1 MMRFFVLI
9 AIYVCIAAVDGRRE
23 HKRSADSEYDRESR
37 YDVDHKMMM
46 RDENHSKKRMYP
58 DERNFDVF
66 KKTTDD
72 RMDLN
77 AAYGKD
83 TRERTPWGSKKFEDE
98 SRLNDKHSGKLDIED
113 FRKHDNGKWGQLTM
127 NDARQMKEEIGLNTE
142 KLSALLKEMPNSEH
156 MVEKIKEK
164 IEKEKQMLEK
174 IHNHS
179 TK

>member
-1 MMRFFVLI
+1 MIWTILLLFQ
-9 AIYVCIAAVDGRRE
+9 
-23 HKRSADSEYDRESR
+23 
-37 YDVDHKMMM
+37 
-46 RDENHSKKRMYP
+46 
-58 DERNFDVF
+58 
-66 KKTTDD
+66 TDD

-83 TRERTPWGSKKFEDE
+83 TRERTPLGSKKFEDE
-98 SRLNDKHSGKLDIED
+98 SRLNDKRSGKLDIED
-113 FRKHDNGKWGQLTM
+113 FRKHGNEKWGELTM
-127 NDARQMKEEIGLNTE
+127 NDARQMKEEIGLNME